1 MDNNKREIRTATNGQ
16 AVCVV
21 ALILASLIIGFTV
34 LKVDGI
40 IMLTVAAVIAGLFA
54 FYLGY
59 SWDDITG
66 AVSKKIAEAM
76 PAILI
81 LLSIG
86 LLVGTWMAG
95 GVIPAMIYYGLK
107 IVNPNFLLLTAFW
120 VSVFIS
126 IATGTSWGTVGTIGV
141 ALIGVGV
148 GLGVPLPMVA
158 GAVISG
164 AYFGDKMSPLSDTTN
179 MSALAAKANLYD
191 HIKQM
196 FVTTVPAMIMACIAF
211 TVMGLQ
217 FKSSTIDS
225 QIYTNML
232 GDLSA
237 NFRFSPFLVLPPVLV
252 IGGAILKKPTVPVLI
267 LSSAVAMALGLT
279 VQGFGHDIVFVAAK
293 SGFSAAAAFPGKEL
307 SGEILT
313 LLNRGG
319 ASSMFEGVI
328 YVIIAFT
335 FGGII
340 QLTNCL
346 EIALKHVMKPLK
358 TITSVVNAA
367 GFSAAAIVAIA
378 QNSYISYFLVADIF
392 GKKFEEL
399 DLKEQNLSRVLEDFV
414 TVTEGIMPWT
424 ISGIYMAT
432 TLGVATIDY
441 LPFSVFNWSCTLISI
456 FYACTYKSIGK
467 FAFSYKTGKGERGT
481 AVKAAAES

>member
-1 MDNNKREIRTATNGQ
+1 MQGNERREVKVAGNGQ

-21 ALILASLIIGFTV
+21 ALILITLVVGFTI
-34 LKVDGI
+34 LKIDGI
-40 IMLTVAAVIAGLFA
+40 VMLTIAAVITGLFA
-54 FYLGY
+54 MYLGHT
-59 SWDDITG
+59 WDEIMG

-141 ALIGVGV
+141 ALMGVGV

-196 FVTTVPAMIMACIAF
+196 FVTTVPAMVIACVAF
-211 TVMGLQ
+211 TVMGLN
-217 FKSSTIDS
+217 FKASTVES
-225 QIYTNML
+225 EIYTNML
-232 GDLSA
+232 RDLST
-237 NFRFSPFLVLPPVLV
+237 NFTFHPLLILPPVLV
-252 IGGAILKKPTVPVLI
+252 IGGAVLKKPTVPVLI
-267 LSSAVAMALGLT
+267 LSSAVAMVLGVT
-279 VQGFGHDIVFVAAK
+279 VQGFDQSVVFAAAK
-293 SGFSAAAAFPGKEL
+293 SGFSAANAFPEVTFSKEV
-307 SGEILT
+307 LT

-346 EIALKHVMKPLK
+346 ELALKHVMAPLK
-358 TITSVVNAA
+358 TVASVVNAA
-367 GFSAAAIVAIA
+367 GLSAAAIVAIA
-378 QNSYISYFLVADIF
+378 QNSYISYFLVSDIF
-392 GKKFEEL
+392 GKKFKEL
-399 DLKEQNLSRVLEDFV
+399 KLKEQNLSRVLEDFV

-424 ISGIYMAT
+424 ISGIYMAA

-441 LPFSVFNWSCTLISI
+441 LPYSVFNWSCTLLSI
-456 FYACTYKSIGK
+456 LYACTYRSLGK
-467 FAFSYKTGKGERGT
+467 FAFSYEKEQ
-481 AVKAAAES
+481 

>member
-21 ALILASLIIGFTV
+21 VLILASLIIGFTV

-196 FVTTVPAMIMACIAF
+196 FVTTVPAMTIACIAF

-225 QIYTNML
+225 EIYTNML
-232 GDLSA
+232 RDLSA

-279 VQGFGHDIVFVAAK
+279 VQGFGHDIVFAAAK

-367 GFSAAAIVAIA
+367 GFQRQPLWPLHRIP
-378 QNSYISYFLVADIF
+378 ISHTSWWRIYS
-392 GKKFEEL
+392 GR
-399 DLKEQNLSRVLEDFV
+399 NLRS
-414 TVTEGIMPWT
+414 
-424 ISGIYMAT
+424 
-432 TLGVATIDY
+432 
-441 LPFSVFNWSCTLISI
+441 
-456 FYACTYKSIGK
+456 
-467 FAFSYKTGKGERGT
+467 
-481 AVKAAAES
+481 

>member
-1 MDNNKREIRTATNGQ
+1 MENKKREIRTATNGQ

-21 ALILASLIIGFTV
+21 VLILASLIIGFTV

-54 FYLGY
+54 LYLGY

-196 FVTTVPAMIMACIAF
+196 FVTTVPAMIIACVAF
-211 TVMGLQ
+211 TIMGLQ

-225 QIYTNML
+225 EIYTNML
-232 GDLSA
+232 RDLSA

-252 IGGAILKKPTVPVLI
+252 IGGAVLKKPTVPVLI
-267 LSSAVAMALGLT
+267 LSSAVAMVLGLT
-279 VQGFGHDIVFVAAK
+279 VQGFGHDIVFAAAK

-313 LLNRGG
+313 LLN
-319 ASSMFEGVI
+319 
-328 YVIIAFT
+328 
-335 FGGII
+335 
-340 QLTNCL
+340 
-346 EIALKHVMKPLK
+346 
-358 TITSVVNAA
+358 
-367 GFSAAAIVAIA
+367 
-378 QNSYISYFLVADIF
+378 
-392 GKKFEEL
+392 
-399 DLKEQNLSRVLEDFV
+399 LS
-414 TVTEGIMPWT
+414 
-424 ISGIYMAT
+424 
-432 TLGVATIDY
+432 
-441 LPFSVFNWSCTLISI
+441 LIHI
-456 FYACTYKSIGK
+456 
-467 FAFSYKTGKGERGT
+467 
-481 AVKAAAES
+481 

>member
-1 MDNNKREIRTATNGQ
+1 MKEKGRNVVKTATNGQ

-21 ALILASLIIGFTV
+21 LMILTALIIGFTV

-40 IMLTVAAVIAGLFA
+40 IVLTIASVIVGLFA
-54 FYLGY
+54 MYLGY
-59 SWDDITG
+59 GWDDLTG
-66 AVSKKIAEAM
+66 AISKKIAEAM

-107 IVNPNFLLLTAFW
+107 VVNPNFLLLTAFA

-179 MSALAAKANLYD
+179 MSSLAAKANLYD

-196 FVTTVPAMIMACIAF
+196 FVTTIPAMLIACVVFTIMGFRFQATSIE
-211 TVMGLQ
+211 
-217 FKSSTIDS
+217 SE
-225 QIYTNML
+225 IYVNML
-232 GDLSA
+232 RDLSD
-237 NFRFSPFLVLPPVLV
+237 NFKFSPFLVLPPVIV
-252 IGGAILKKPTVPVLI
+252 IGGAVLKKPTVPVLI
-267 LSSAVAMALGLT
+267 LSSGVAMVLGVM
-279 VQGFGHDIVFVAAK
+279 VQGFDQSIVFTAAK
-293 SGFSAAAAFPGKEL
+293 SGFSATAAFPGIQL
-307 SGEILT
+307 SGEIMT

-335 FGGII
+335 FGGIV

-346 EIALKHVMKPLK
+346 EIALKHIMKPLK
-358 TITSVVNAA
+358 SVTSVVNAA
-367 GFSAAAIVAIA
+367 GLSAMVIVAIA
-378 QNSYISYFLVADIF
+378 QNSYISYFLVSDIF
-392 GKKFEEL
+392 GKKFKDL
-399 DLKEQNLSRVLEDFV
+399 NLKEQNLSRVMEDFV
-414 TVTEGIMPWT
+414 TVTEGLMPWT

-441 LPFSVFNWSCTLISI
+441 LPYAVFNWSCTLISI
-456 FYACTYKSIGK
+456 FYACTYKSVGR
-467 FAFSYKTGKGERGT
+467 FAFSYKTVEHQQ
-481 AVKAAAES
+481 